1 MTKQQRKNS
10 LRESPSQTAGPF
22 VHIGENP
29 NFIGNHKQYETDL
42 GAALI
47 NEDTIG
53 ERISISGKVID
64 GEGNPLLDAVVEI
77 WHADGNGI
85 YPAINEHRGTAIAD
99 FTGWGRCPCDFEN
112 GEYTFDTIKP
122 GQVIPDGN
130 TTHAPHISFW
140 IVARGINIGLHTR
153 MYFADEEDANA
164 ADPLLNA
171 IDQKTRIATL
181 LAQKIDGNDHTH
193 YRFDI
198 RLQGENETIFLDI

>member
-1 MTKQQRKNS
+1 MNPLRKPLGLS
-10 LRESPSQTAGPF
+10 CISAKTPILL
-22 VHIGENP
+22 VI
-29 NFIGNHKQYETDL
+29 IKQYETDL
-42 GAALI
+42 GGELI
-47 NEDTIG
+47 NENTIG

-64 GEGNPLLDAVVEI
+64 GEGNLLLDAVVEI

-99 FTGWGRCPCDFEN
+99 FTGWGRCACDFEN
-112 GEYTFDTIKP
+112 GEFTFDTIKP

-153 MYFADEEDANA
+153 MYFADEEEANA

-171 IDQKTRIATL
+171 IAQKTRIATL
-181 LAQKIDGNDHTH
+181 LAQKIDGNDHAH

-198 RLQGENETIFLDI
+198 HLQGENETIFLDI